1 MAARLYALGS
11 NSSGQL
17 GIGHHQDVDVPQQC
31 QFVAA
36 PKPYNRITNN
46 DASSDRTYSIKG
58 YGLNSNIRKV
68 VAGGNHTLVL
78 CDDGAVY
85 AAGSRE
91 ALGQVLDLGSQ
102 YAELDGLNSQDLAP
116 YFRRVMWWED
126 SELLCT
132 FTDVSATW
140 SASFFVVAPQ
150 IQNGY
155 VIRVGR
161 IYVCGKGDKGE
172 LGLGKDV
179 RETTEP
185 KRVAIFGSKDYPPY
199 MGIDPEEVPLIP
211 GILAG
216 IWSSVACTMTCLT
229 DEVHVFGWGSCRKG
243 QLGDSARGDKVV
255 WKPRKVTNEDMRQ
268 GVDFDRVFMAA
279 VGRDL
284 VLLQGTHGKSE
295 NRLKKWKLLGGN
307 SFVKSD
313 GDDLRNFL
321 TELTVP
327 VPQGQM
333 VWLKTTSFASWS
345 NIYVLES
352 RTQKV
357 KALGRND
364 HGQLPPEDLPKLQT
378 MAAGSEHCVG
388 LTTDGRVV
396 TWGWGEHGN
405 CGRTSDDTGE
415 GCTVL
420 NLPIVGA
427 ERVSGVG
434 AGCATTFIWTAET

>member
-1 MAARLYALGS
+1 MATRLYALGS

-17 GIGHHQDVDVPQQC
+17 GIGHHEDVDVPQRC
-31 QFVAA
+31 QFIPAVTPSAR
-36 PKPYNRITNN
+36 NTDN
-46 DASSDRTYSIKG
+46 DTTSERAKLG
-58 YGLNSNIRKV
+58 KACGLDSNIRKT
-68 VAGGNHTLVL
+68 VAGGNHTIVL

-91 ALGQVLDLGSQ
+91 ALGKVVDLGSQ
-102 YAELDGLNSQDLAP
+102 YPELDGLNPQDLAP

-126 SELLCT
+126 SELLDT

-155 VIRVGR
+155 VVRFGR
-161 IYVCGKGDKGE
+161 IYACGKGEKGE

-179 RETTEP
+179 LETAEP
-185 KRVAIFGSKDYPPY
+185 RRVAIFGSKDYPLY
-199 MGIDPEEVPLIP
+199 MRNNPGEVPLIP

-216 IWSSVACTMTCLT
+216 IWSSVACTMTCST
-229 DEVHVFGWGSCRKG
+229 DGVHVFGWGSCRKG
-243 QLGDSARGDKVV
+243 QLGDSAREDKVV
-255 WKPRKVTNEDMRQ
+255 WKPRKVTDKDIKQ

-279 VGRDL
+279 VGRD
-284 VLLQGTHGKSE
+284 VILLQGTHGKPG
-295 NRLKKWKLLGGN
+295 NRLRRWKLLGGN
-307 SFVKSD
+307 SFLKSD
-313 GDDLRNFL
+313 RDDLRNFL
-321 TELTVP
+321 AELTVP
-327 VPQGQM
+327 VPQGEM
-333 VWLKTTSFASWS
+333 VWLKTTPFASWS
-345 NIYVLES
+345 NLYVLES

-364 HGQLPPEDLPKLQT
+364 HGQLPPENLPKLQT

-388 LTTDGRVV
+388 LTTDGRAV

-405 CGRTSDDTGE
+405 CGRTSDNTGQ
-415 GCTVL
+415 GCSVL
-420 NLPIVGA
+420 NLPIVDS